1 MTKHRIRHEN
11 AFRAGAREGV
21 RDFLTDLL
29 ALTPPATHGDLKRLA
44 ANVIARPKFQRIDHR
59 AARPGSVEH
68 QGKMHGTGC

>member
-21 RDFLTDLL
+21 RDFLADLL

-44 ANVIARPKFQRIDHR
+44 ANVIARPKFQRIDRHAQKAGGGDHR
-59 AARPGSVEH
+59 KEDAS
-68 QGKMHGTGC
+68 